1 MAKTFF
7 TNVSKKA
14 LEGIRNLYANK
25 GAEVS
30 AIYDPRT
37 GEYTVVVV
45 FPEREAVAA

>member
-14 LEGIRNLYANK
+14 LEGIRNVYADK
-25 GAEVS
+25 GEVS

-45 FPEREAVAA
+45 SPEREPEPA